1 MLLYKVLI
9 NEKSGNKIGK
19 AILQTEAPAQ
29 LLNKRNFAKRLAN
42 HKDVKALQVII
53 VMHIL

>member
-9 NEKSGNKIGK
+9 NEKSGNKIGE
-19 AILQTEAPAQ
+19 AILRTEAPAQ
-29 LLNKRNFAKRLAN
+29 LLNKRNFAKAN
-42 HKDVKALQVII
+42 HKYVKALLAII